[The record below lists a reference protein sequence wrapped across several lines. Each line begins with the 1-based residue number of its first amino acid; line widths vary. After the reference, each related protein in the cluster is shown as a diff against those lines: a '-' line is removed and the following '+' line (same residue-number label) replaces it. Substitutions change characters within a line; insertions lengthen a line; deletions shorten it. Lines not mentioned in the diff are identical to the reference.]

1 MKTITI
7 FNHKGG
13 VSKTTTTFHLGWKLG
28 QLGKKVLLVD
38 ADPQCNLTGLMLGEK
53 FDDYYSGPQSKN
65 NIMDGVK
72 PTFDGRPIPIKVVE
86 CVQSPDNK
94 NVYLLPGH
102 MDLSQ
107 FEPTLGLALNSNNAV
122 VTLQNLPGSFYSL
135 IELCA
140 QQYDIDYVLI
150 DMNPGLSSIN
160 QSLFMS
166 SDGFIVPMNPDPFSL
181 MALKTLTKVLP
192 RWKKWA
198 ENSRG
203 LFDEATYRLPNC
215 EMQFLGAIMQRF
227 NLRKSLPAK
236 AFQVKIDEIQDY
248 ISSSLVPTLQ
258 KSNMVVNIPQD
269 VAKRYKKDYT
279 IAEISDFGSLIQRS
293 MQYSVPVFALND
305 KQMENTGVVLNTMKK
320 RQQQFDQQYSNMAQI
335 LIGIMEAMK

>member
-53 FDDYYSGPQSKN
+53 FDDYYNGPQSKN

-227 NLRKSLPAK
+227 NLTR
-236 AFQVKIDEIQDY
+236 FVKL
-248 ISSSLVPTLQ
+248 S
-258 KSNMVVNIPQD
+258 
-269 VAKRYKKDYT
+269 
-279 IAEISDFGSLIQRS
+279 
-293 MQYSVPVFALND
+293 
-305 KQMENTGVVLNTMKK
+305 
-320 RQQQFDQQYSNMAQI
+320 
-335 LIGIMEAMK
+335 